1 MAQLTNE
8 RIIRNAT
15 ASLEIEGF
23 NGEDKYNFLC
33 NKLLNKEITMSQY
46 IEIVKKQQGIN
57 V

>member
-23 NGEDKYNFLC
+23 TGEDKYKLLC

>member
-15 ASLEIEGF
+15 ASLEF
-23 NGEDKYNFLC
+23 TVEDKYKFLC

>member
-15 ASLEIEGF
+15 ASFEIEGF
-23 NGEDKYNFLC
+23 TVEDKYKFLC

>member
-23 NGEDKYNFLC
+23 TVEDKYKFLC
-33 NKLLNKEITMSQY
+33 NKLLKINCLI
-46 IEIVKKQQGIN
+46 KKLLCHSILR
-57 V
+57 

>member
-23 NGEDKYNFLC
+23 IVEDKYKFLC
-33 NKLLNKEITMSQY
+33 NKLLNKENTMSQY